1 MGKTERS
8 KWAGAHESTRATSE
22 FQLLLTYST
31 LFDKLPPRRAGKGR
45 LRRAARAAGFLQVER
60 RIATLLRF
68 FAGDTPVSTAVR
80 LMHRSLLRRANV
92 GYGGPGAAY
101 DTCG

>member
-31 LFDKLPPRRAGKGR
+31 SSRHGGQAKAGSDAPLAQPQRIGPWGR
-45 LRRAARAAGFLQVER
+45 LISIKRSAVGDSVRRDL
-60 RIATLLRF
+60 TL
-68 FAGDTPVSTAVR
+68 V
-80 LMHRSLLRRANV
+80 LLYRV
-92 GYGGPGAAY
+92 P
-101 DTCG
+101 